1 MRSRRAWPRGVCLAA
16 IVGACAVACAAVAQQ
31 SIRVNP
37 DALQTEKFRQRV
49 ATYDRLHK
57 NAAEQLPPLKPKES
71 RAETLKYQRALAA
84 KIRAARPHAKQGD
97 LFTPPVEQEFK
108 RLIRLSMQGKEAK
121 RIRTSLKRGEPARLR
136 VVVNRSYP
144 SSVPLETTPPSLLQ
158 NLPELPPEL
167 EYRVVGHTLVL
178 RDSTANLIVDYIP
191 NAVP

>member
-1 MRSRRAWPRGVCLAA
+1 M
-16 IVGACAVACAAVAQQ
+16 
-31 SIRVNP
+31 
-37 DALQTEKFRQRV
+37 
-49 ATYDRLHK
+49 
-57 NAAEQLPPLKPKES
+57 PPLKPKES
-71 RAETLKYQRALAA
+71 RAETLKDQRALAA

-121 RIRTSLKRGEPARLR
+121 SIRTSLKRGEQARLR
-136 VVVNRSYP
+136 VVVNRSDP